1 MVLISF
7 MRLLLYNIR
16 YGAGSGF
23 KFHLPIPFSGYLKK
37 TTHNIKSI
45 AEFVASTKADI
56 AGLIEVDS
64 GSFRSEKIHQ
74 AKIIAEQLGHGFVYE
89 SKYAKSSL
97 IQKLPIFSK
106 QGNALITKELIEGT
120 KFHYSRVGIKRL
132 MIELELKELNIFL
145 VHLSLK
151 YRHRQYQLSDLYSL
165 IKKRKKPLILAGDM
179 NPFWGD
185 NELDL
190 FLGATGM
197 LNANKKGL
205 PTYPSRSPKRQL
217 DFILHTPEIKVTHF
231 EIPPVRFSDHC
242 PLVCDF
248 KISS

>member
-1 MVLISF
+1 
-7 MRLLLYNIR
+7 MRLLIYNIR
-16 YGAGSGF
+16 YGAGAGY

-37 TTHNIKSI
+37 TTHNINHI

-74 AKIIAEQLGHGFVYE
+74 AKMIAEKLGHGFVYE

-97 IQKLPIFSK
+97 IQKLPIFSN
-106 QGNALITKELIEGT
+106 QGNALITNKLIEGT

-151 YRHRQYQLSDLYSL
+151 YRHRQYQLSDLYTL

-197 LNANKKGL
+197 LNANKKNL
-205 PTYPSRSPKRQL
+205 FTYPSRYPKRQL
-217 DFILHTPEIKVTHF
+217 DFILHTPEIKITHF
-231 EIPPVRFSDHC
+231 EVPNVHFSDHL